1 MSANWQDR
9 KLDKAPRFDSRLS
22 IAENS
27 PLYDKKSCSDDGTSL
42 QSFGDEAIINEMSEA
57 KLNEIKR
64 R

>member
-9 KLDKAPRFDSRLS
+9 KLDRAPRFDSRLS

-27 PLYDKKSCSDDGTSL
+27 PLLDRQSCSDDGMSL